1 MRLSPNFT
9 LPEFL
14 KSQTALRL
22 GVDMDPPPPVVEALR
37 TLCVEVLQP
46 VRDHFGPVSISSG
59 WRPLK
64 VNRAIGSSDGSQHVR
79 GEAADFE
86 VPGVSNHEV
95 CKWIEDNLTFDQ
107 LILEFYTPGQPNSGW
122 VHVSY
127 TEARPNRKHALTIA
141 RQKIGGRWKTVT
153 LPGLVA

>member
-9 LPEFL
+9 LDEFL
-14 KSQTALRL
+14 KSQTAVRL
-22 GVDMDPPPPVVEALR
+22 GVNMDPPPHVVEALR

-46 VRDHFGPVSISSG
+46 VRDHFGRVSVSSG
-59 WRPLK
+59 WRPLR
-64 VNRAIGSSDGSQHVR
+64 VNRAIGSSDGSQHVK

-86 VPGVSNHEV
+86 VPGVSNPEV
-95 CKWIEDNLTFDQ
+95 CKWISENLTFDQ

-127 TEARPNRKHALTIA
+127 TKGRKNRKHVLTIA
-141 RQKIGGRWKTVT
+141 RKRVGGRWKTVT